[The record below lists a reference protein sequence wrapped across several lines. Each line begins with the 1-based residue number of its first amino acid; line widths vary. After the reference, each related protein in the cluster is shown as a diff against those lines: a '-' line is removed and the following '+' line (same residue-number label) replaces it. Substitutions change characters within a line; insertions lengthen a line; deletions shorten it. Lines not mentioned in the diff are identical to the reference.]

1 MTPLALIV
9 LCSVPVLHPD
19 RVGQGLV
26 HCAANDAEHGAAT
39 IERILKVGASA
50 WWSDLEEGGREAM
63 DSNYFTNS
71 HPLSHTSVKAK
82 TGFALHGR

>member
-50 WWSDLEEGGREAM
+50 WWSDLEEGGWRWTVT
-63 DSNYFTNS
+63 SQT
-71 HPLSHTSVKAK
+71 HILSRTPV
-82 TGFALHGR
+82 